1 VGKSI
6 AYNFKL
12 RMTAKSLQMD
22 GWMEFEKA
30 DTLSCQDLYGRLND
44 AVASYPRIKQM
55 LPALVLTI
63 ANRVEF

>member
-1 VGKSI
+1 
-6 AYNFKL
+6 
-12 RMTAKSLQMD
+12 MTAKSLQMD